1 MSNTAK
7 KSNDTPLLLGF
18 IIKKIGA
25 NGKPYIEFQ
34 WLRIG
39 IFLITSILVLWLS
52 LAALIFA
59 FFKYSKNYDTVRYK
73 DMLIL
78 PLKYDEHKKAMGQY
92 HIEQGL
98 LSIENGQYARGL
110 SLLRV
115 GLVRSPDNLKGRTEL
130 AQIYEYWLKRTDVAI
145 EMYQEGFEF
154 GGLYDE
160 AFLTAALQ
168 SLLKNKMDDEIEA
181 ISDEYLPSDFKSGDH
196 KNYQM
201 LAFAAA
207 NSAFLKGDFDQA
219 EDYINLYLLNTSID
233 GIILSSKISWDRGN
247 QLSAINKLE
256 SSLFKYP
263 GSDNLYAQLSLYY
276 RETGD
281 FDSARRYAKL
291 RNIKNPLSASPLINL
306 IYLYHEFEKQDK
318 IETLSQRIL
327 KDFNKNEGAILG
339 LANFSS
345 TTGNIKLA
353 QQCYEIALEN
363 DFSLGNFALSLIEAY
378 LLADDYQGAKKF
390 SEELLV
396 ENPKW
401 LPDQQYIFSSLR
413 ALAAFGLN
421 RPDLGEIYLGEFLNE
436 PNIKSATYVAVAK
449 RFTSNNM
456 YDQAQKILQEAYLK
470 DRVNQRILND
480 LIKVNLTLGQTE
492 NLGPQL
498 RTLLT
503 TRRPDL
509 DLLKEAYQRLGS
521 DQFLFAKNRNSIIVE
536 LGAILREKSL

>member
-145 EMYQEGFEF
+145 EMYQEGFKF

-233 GIILSSKISWDRGN
+233 GIIL
-247 QLSAINKLE
+247 
-256 SSLFKYP
+256 
-263 GSDNLYAQLSLYY
+263 
-276 RETGD
+276 
-281 FDSARRYAKL
+281 
-291 RNIKNPLSASPLINL
+291 
-306 IYLYHEFEKQDK
+306 
-318 IETLSQRIL
+318 
-327 KDFNKNEGAILG
+327 
-339 LANFSS
+339 
-345 TTGNIKLA
+345 
-353 QQCYEIALEN
+353 
-363 DFSLGNFALSLIEAY
+363 
-378 LLADDYQGAKKF
+378 
-390 SEELLV
+390 
-396 ENPKW
+396 
-401 LPDQQYIFSSLR
+401 
-413 ALAAFGLN
+413 
-421 RPDLGEIYLGEFLNE
+421 
-436 PNIKSATYVAVAK
+436 
-449 RFTSNNM
+449 
-456 YDQAQKILQEAYLK
+456 
-470 DRVNQRILND
+470 
-480 LIKVNLTLGQTE
+480 
-492 NLGPQL
+492 
-498 RTLLT
+498 
-503 TRRPDL
+503 
-509 DLLKEAYQRLGS
+509 
-521 DQFLFAKNRNSIIVE
+521 
-536 LGAILREKSL
+536 